1 LGFDKI
7 RPIGVEYFRGI
18 REALERAGND
28 VHLVR
33 LPPFAGVEARA
44 RALVEA
50 IERIEAPR
58 VNIIAHSMGGLD
70 ARYALSRLGIADRVA
85 SLITVGT
92 PHRGTPLA
100 DWPGY
105 DEIVRRWLFAFG
117 LRPLVELGTHSAEQF
132 NREVPDA
139 TDVFYGSVLG
149 AVRTSFRERSALA
162 PLHRWVAARAGDN
175 DVLVPVSSQLW
186 GEVISEIDADHWAQV
201 GWSTAFDARRFYKGL
216 ANDLRARGL

>member
-1 LGFDKI
+1 MLLLALVLLAFAGVYLVCGAAFLLWRFIQRRRTPETPAPAPARALPAGSAARYPIVLAHGLLGFDKI
-7 RPIGVEYFRGI
+7 RPFGLEYFRGI

-44 RALVEA
+44 RALAEA

-105 DEIVRRWLFAFG
+105 DEMVRRWLFARYGQQLIDSFATG
-117 LRPLVELGTHSAEQF
+117 FLGGEGFRHLP
-132 NREVPDA
+132 RRV
-139 TDVFYGSVLG
+139 
-149 AVRTSFRERSALA
+149 VRRL
-162 PLHRWVAARAGDN
+162 
-175 DVLVPVSSQLW
+175 
-186 GEVISEIDADHWAQV
+186 
-201 GWSTAFDARRFYKGL
+201 ARRLG
-216 ANDLRARGL
+216 